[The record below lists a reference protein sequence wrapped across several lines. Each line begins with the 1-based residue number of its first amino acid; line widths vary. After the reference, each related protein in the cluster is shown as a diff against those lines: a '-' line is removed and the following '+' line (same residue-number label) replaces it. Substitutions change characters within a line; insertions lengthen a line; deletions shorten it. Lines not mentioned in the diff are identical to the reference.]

1 MWMLRLAG
9 LLFWGLSLVPPAFE
23 LVTKPGSEA
32 RLLPGL
38 CALGI
43 FGGAFWGT
51 THPRLDTGHTSPWHL
66 AGCAVETLSALLG
79 IYFLG
84 GYIAPALLIIIAG
97 QLPGLVSFRMG
108 LGWVLAQSAGLGLV
122 LLEQPAPPEGRLVFV
137 LGLATFQLFALGAT
151 NLVRSEAR
159 ARRALARAN
168 AELLGTQTLLAETSR
183 TVERLRISRELHDVL
198 GHHLTAL
205 LLQLEATARVPPEKS
220 SEYLQ
225 KALAQTRSMITE
237 TRAAVSTL
245 REEVS
250 VDVRPALRSLV
261 QGVGQPRIHLT
272 LDEDLGLREPATA
285 HVLVRCVQEI
295 LTNTLR
301 HSGAE
306 NLWISCVRSDGRVEI
321 RAKDDG
327 RGAEQ
332 LRPGHGLRGMRERL
346 EELGGGLEVSTAPG
360 QGFSIHAWLPS
371 ERTP

>member
-9 LLFWGLSLVPPAFE
+9 LLFWGLSAVPPVFE
-23 LVTKPGSEA
+23 LLTAPGSEA

-38 CALGI
+38 CALSG
-43 FGGAFWGT
+43 FGGAFWLC
-51 THPRLDTGHTSPWHL
+51 THPRLDTGYTTPWHL
-66 AGCAVETLSALLG
+66 AVGAVETVSALVG

-84 GYIAPALLIIIAG
+84 GYIAPALLIVIAG
-97 QLPGLVSFRMG
+97 QLPGLVSFRVG
-108 LGWVLAQSAGLGLV
+108 LGWVLAQSAGLELV
-122 LLEQPAPPEGRLVFV
+122 LLQQPAPPDGRLMFV
-137 LGLATFQLFALGAT
+137 LGMVTFQLFALGAT
-151 NLVRSEAR
+151 TLVSSEAQ
-159 ARRALARAN
+159 ARKALARAN
-168 AELLGTQTLLAETSR
+168 AELLGTQALLAETSR

-225 KALAQTRSMITE
+225 KALAQTRTLITE

-245 REEVS
+245 REEGS
-250 VDVRPALRSLV
+250 MDVRPALRSLV
-261 QGVGQPRIHLT
+261 QGIDLPRVHLT

-295 LTNTLR
+295 LTNALR

-306 NLWISCVRSDGRVEI
+306 NLWVSCVRGDGRVEI
-321 RAKDDG
+321 RARDDG

-332 LRPGHGLRGMRERL
+332 VRPGHGLRGMRERL
-346 EELGGGLEVSTAPG
+346 EEMGGGLEVRSAPG
-360 QGFSIHAWLPS
+360 QGFSVHAWLPS